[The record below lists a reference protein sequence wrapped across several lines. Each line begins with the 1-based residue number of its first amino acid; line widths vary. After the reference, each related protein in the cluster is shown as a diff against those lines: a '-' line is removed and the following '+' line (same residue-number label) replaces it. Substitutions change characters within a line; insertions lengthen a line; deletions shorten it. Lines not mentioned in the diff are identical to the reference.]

1 MTSFRATTMFRGT
14 DSMMS
19 NILHIY
25 YECEEWM
32 GFVETEEWSEP
43 LRSVRTL
50 DAAELGRA
58 WHRQVI
64 R

>member
-1 MTSFRATTMFRGT
+1 MFRGT